1 MKIII
6 TGAGGFIG
14 SRLVRHCAAEAD
26 AIWALGPRVES
37 LKGHFPPSVTL
48 LNRLLPRDQI
58 DELLSHEVP
67 DAFIH
72 CVGAPVVAYAQQN
85 PFADFQ
91 NTVGTAAQVLEAIA
105 KCSPSTH
112 FVLVSSAAVYG
123 EQSSTVLAEKMS
135 PRPVSAYGYHK
146 WLAEIL
152 ADEFCAVYGIHTLV
166 VRPFSA
172 YGEGLCKQVLFDICR
187 KLVSG
192 QNQVVLKG
200 TGEERR
206 DFVHAD
212 DVVAAIRH
220 LVAVDASGVVNIGT
234 GIGTTIRSVALDLA
248 ALISPGV
255 ELVFDEQRSP
265 SDPLSLVADTRLA
278 HELGVSHTVD
288 MAMGVRRYCDWF
300 LDAVSG

>member
-1 MKIII
+1 M
-6 TGAGGFIG
+6 
-14 SRLVRHCAAEAD
+14 RHCAAEAD
-26 AIWALGPRVES
+26 TIWALGPRVES

-72 CVGAPVVAYAQQN
+72 CIGAPAVAYAQQN

-91 NTVGTAAQVLEAIA
+91 NTVGTAAQVLEAIV
-105 KCSPSTH
+105 KCSPSTR

-135 PRPVSAYGYHK
+135 PSPVSAYGYHK
-146 WLAEIL
+146 WLAEVL
-152 ADEFCAVYGIHTLV
+152 ADEFCAVYGSHALV

-206 DFVHAD
+206 DFVHVD
-212 DVVAAIRH
+212 DVVAAIRY
-220 LVAVDASGVVNIGT
+220 LVAVDARGIVNIGT
-234 GIGTTIRSVALDLA
+234 GIGTTIGSLALDLA

-255 ELVFDEQRSP
+255 ELVFDGQRSP

-278 HELGVSHTVD
+278 HELGVSHAVD
-288 MAMGVRRYCDWF
+288 VAMGVRRYCDWF
-300 LDAVSG
+300 LGAVSG